1 MYKRCVL
8 VTFIMIIVPLLAF
21 GQVLKAPTSRI
32 SFDFM
37 DADIRNVLRVLSE
50 VSKKNIV
57 IAEDVKGKVTIK
69 LENVTYD
76 EALDVILL
84 SNELARIEEGN
95 VIRVVTAKKFYDER
109 DRSRKERAE
118 ILKEKEAKQKL
129 EDEFVTETIF
139 LNYLDV
145 AEVEKMLRGDPAR
158 NIRGLISPNG
168 AVSTVKWTNALII
181 KDTKDSVQE
190 LIKRVK
196 EHDIPPAQVQIEAR
210 IVQATKNFARDL
222 GIQWGAQYRTKVG
235 GSVTEISGLKNVLN
249 GDSSNTT
256 FISPTGNIGLR
267 NGGLIQFPYNVNLP
281 ASPAVGNV
289 AGLGIFIGGLQDSLR
304 LDVQLS
310 ALEAQGK
317 GKIISNPKVIASHNQ
332 VAKIS
337 QGTQIP
343 YQTISQNYTQ
353 IEFKDAV
360 LSLEVTPVVAKDG
373 NIRLKI
379 KATKDRPT
387 VIAGSPVPGI
397 DKKEATSDVLIRDG
411 ETVVLGGIYE
421 SEDEKNEQGLPGL
434 KNIPLLGWLFRSNSV
449 TNTKSELLIFITP
462 TIIKNL
468 YKAEG

>member
-1 MYKRCVL
+1 MYKRLALFV
-8 VTFIMIIVPLLAF
+8 FILIIGPLLAF
-21 GQVLKAPTSRI
+21 GQVLKPAISKI

-37 DADIRNVLRVLSE
+37 DADVRNVLRALSD

-57 IAEDVKGKVTIK
+57 ISEEVKGKVTIK

-76 EALDVILL
+76 EALDMILQG
-84 SNELARIEEGN
+84 SDLARIEEGN
-95 VIRVVTAKKFYDER
+95 VVRVVTAKKFYEER
-109 DRSRKERAE
+109 DRNRKDRVEV
-118 ILKEKEAKQKL
+118 LKEKEAKQKL
-129 EDEFVTETIF
+129 EDEFVTETLF

-145 AEVEKMLRGDPAR
+145 AEVEKMLRGDPTK
-158 NIRGLISPNG
+158 NVRGLLTANG
-168 AVSTVKWTNALII
+168 AVSIVKWTNALII
-181 KDTKDSVQE
+181 KDSKENVQA
-190 LIKRVK
+190 LIARVK
-196 EHDIPPAQVQIEAR
+196 EHDVPPAQVQIEAR
-210 IVQATKNFARDL
+210 IVQATKNFSRDL
-222 GIQWGAQYRTKVG
+222 GIQWGARYRTTVG
-235 GSVTEISGLKNVLN
+235 GSPTELTGLRSVL
-249 GDSSNTT
+249 GDSSATT
-256 FISPTGNIGLR
+256 YLSPTGNLGMR
-267 NGGLIQFPYNVNLP
+267 DSTVQFPYNVNLP
-281 ASPAVGNV
+281 ATPLVG
-289 AGLGIFIGGLQDSLR
+289 AAGGLGIFVGGLQDSLR

-310 ALEAQGK
+310 ALEAEGK
-317 GKIISNPKVIASHNQ
+317 AKIISNPKVITSHNQ
-332 VAKIS
+332 TAKIS
-337 QGTQIP
+337 QGQQIP

-397 DKKEATSDVLIRDG
+397 DKKEATSDVLIKDG

-421 SEDEKNEQGLPGL
+421 SEDDSGETGLPGL
-434 KNIPLLGWLFRSNSV
+434 RNIPLLGWLFRSRSV